1 MKVIF
6 TCGGTAGHVNPALAL
21 AGYMREKDAGTQ
33 ILFVGAERG
42 LERDLIAHTDYPFRT
57 VNISSFHRSFRLAEI
72 KHNLVSLKN
81 LAHAEREANAIL
93 KDFRPDLIV
102 GDFDSAPQPKTEHE
116 TIVLPHVKDD
126 TDTQYAAHWLLEH
139 GYDEITLLGALGG
152 ARLEHTLANLAT
164 GLYLAKNGV
173 NVLLANERSEL
184 RYLVPDRELILQRRD
199 WKYLSLFPME
209 GRLTGVCI
217 RGAFYPLENA
227 VLTAD
232 YPLGVSNE
240 FIADTAQLQCSGG
253 CGLVVLTR
261 DDA

>member
-1 MKVIF
+1 MSRRAVILSAVPVS
-6 TCGGTAGHVNPALAL
+6 TALCRYVQPGDFVVACD
-21 AGYMREKDAGTQ
+21 AGYRN
-33 ILFVGAERG
+33 AER
-42 LERDLIAHTDYPFRT
+42 LDL
-57 VNISSFHRSFRLAEI
+57 
-72 KHNLVSLKN
+72 
-81 LAHAEREANAIL
+81 
-93 KDFRPDLIV
+93 RPDLIV

-139 GYDEITLLGALGG
+139 GYDEITLHGAL
-152 ARLEHTLANLAT
+152 
-164 GLYLAKNGV
+164 
-173 NVLLANERSEL
+173 
-184 RYLVPDRELILQRRD
+184 VPGRELILQRRD

>member
-1 MKVIF
+1 MSRRAVILSAVPVS
-6 TCGGTAGHVNPALAL
+6 TALCRYVQPGDFVVACD
-21 AGYMREKDAGTQ
+21 AGYRN
-33 ILFVGAERG
+33 AER
-42 LERDLIAHTDYPFRT
+42 LDL
-57 VNISSFHRSFRLAEI
+57 
-72 KHNLVSLKN
+72 
-81 LAHAEREANAIL
+81 
-93 KDFRPDLIV
+93 RPDLIV

-139 GYDEITLLGALGG
+139 GYDEI
-152 ARLEHTLANLAT
+152 TLANLAT

-240 FIADTAQLQCSGG
+240 LIADTAQLQCSGG

>member
-1 MKVIF
+1 MSRCVIISA
-6 TCGGTAGHVNPALAL
+6 CPVSPELAEALRPDDFIIACD
-21 AGYMREKDAGTQ
+21 AGYRNCAPLG
-33 ILFVGAERG
+33 R
-42 LERDLIAHTDYPFRT
+42 RP
-57 VNISSFHRSFRLAEI
+57 NI
-72 KHNLVSLKN
+72 
-81 LAHAEREANAIL
+81 
-93 KDFRPDLIV
+93 IV
-102 GDFDSAPQPKTEHE
+102 GDFDTAPCPEQQDDDI
-116 TIVLPHVKDD
+116 IVLPHVKDD

-152 ARLEHTLANLAT
+152 ARPEHTLANLAT

-173 NVLLANERSEL
+173 NVLLADERSEL
-184 RYLVPDRELILQRRD
+184 RYLVPGRELILQRRD

-209 GRLTGVCI
+209 GRLTGVSI

>member
-1 MKVIF
+1 MSRRAVILSAVPVS
-6 TCGGTAGHVNPALAL
+6 TALCRYVQPGDFVVACD
-21 AGYMREKDAGTQ
+21 AGYRN
-33 ILFVGAERG
+33 AER
-42 LERDLIAHTDYPFRT
+42 LDL
-57 VNISSFHRSFRLAEI
+57 
-72 KHNLVSLKN
+72 
-81 LAHAEREANAIL
+81 
-93 KDFRPDLIV
+93 RPDLIV

-152 ARLEHTLANLAT
+152 ARLEHTLAN
-164 GLYLAKNGV
+164 
-173 NVLLANERSEL
+173 ERSEL
-184 RYLVPDRELILQRRD
+184 RYLVPGRGLILQRRD

>member
-1 MKVIF
+1 MSRRAVILSAVPVS
-6 TCGGTAGHVNPALAL
+6 TALCRYVQPGDFVVACD
-21 AGYMREKDAGTQ
+21 AGYRN
-33 ILFVGAERG
+33 AER
-42 LERDLIAHTDYPFRT
+42 LDL
-57 VNISSFHRSFRLAEI
+57 
-72 KHNLVSLKN
+72 
-81 LAHAEREANAIL
+81 
-93 KDFRPDLIV
+93 RPDLIV

-184 RYLVPDRELILQRRD
+184 RYLVPGRELILQRRD
-199 WKYLSLFPME
+199 
-209 GRLTGVCI
+209 
-217 RGAFYPLENA
+217 NA

-240 FIADTAQLQCSGG
+240 FIADTAQLQCSSG

>member
-1 MKVIF
+1 M
-6 TCGGTAGHVNPALAL
+6 
-21 AGYMREKDAGTQ
+21 
-33 ILFVGAERG
+33 
-42 LERDLIAHTDYPFRT
+42 
-57 VNISSFHRSFRLAEI
+57 
-72 KHNLVSLKN
+72 
-81 LAHAEREANAIL
+81 
-93 KDFRPDLIV
+93 
-102 GDFDSAPQPKTEHE
+102 
-116 TIVLPHVKDD
+116 LPHVKDD

-173 NVLLANERSEL
+173 NVLLVNERSEL
-184 RYLVPDRELILQRRD
+184 RYLVPGRELILQRRD

-240 FIADTAQLQCSGG
+240 FDAPEAEITVEQG
-253 CGLVVLTR
+253 VLMVMQTKKQ
-261 DDA
+261 

>member
-1 MKVIF
+1 MCSPVILLVA
-6 TCGGTAGHVNPALAL
+6 CD
-21 AGYMREKDAGTQ
+21 AGYRN
-33 ILFVGAERG
+33 AER
-42 LERDLIAHTDYPFRT
+42 LDLH
-57 VNISSFHRSFRLAEI
+57 
-72 KHNLVSLKN
+72 
-81 LAHAEREANAIL
+81 
-93 KDFRPDLIV
+93 PDLIV

-173 NVLLANERSEL
+173 NVLLANEHSEL
-184 RYLVPDRELILQRRD
+184 RYLVPGRGLILQRRD

>member
-1 MKVIF
+1 MSRCAVILSAVPVS
-6 TCGGTAGHVNPALAL
+6 TALCRYVQPGDFVVACD
-21 AGYMREKDAGTQ
+21 AGYRN
-33 ILFVGAERG
+33 AER
-42 LERDLIAHTDYPFRT
+42 LDL
-57 VNISSFHRSFRLAEI
+57 
-72 KHNLVSLKN
+72 
-81 LAHAEREANAIL
+81 
-93 KDFRPDLIV
+93 RPDLIV

-152 ARLEHTLANLAT
+152 ARLEH
-164 GLYLAKNGV
+164 
-173 NVLLANERSEL
+173 
-184 RYLVPDRELILQRRD
+184 
-199 WKYLSLFPME
+199 
-209 GRLTGVCI
+209 
-217 RGAFYPLENA
+217 A

-253 CGLVVLTR
+253 CGLVVLTC

>member
-1 MKVIF
+1 MSRCVIISA
-6 TCGGTAGHVNPALAL
+6 CPVSPELAEALRPDDFIIACD
-21 AGYMREKDAGTQ
+21 AGYRNCAPLG
-33 ILFVGAERG
+33 R
-42 LERDLIAHTDYPFRT
+42 RP
-57 VNISSFHRSFRLAEI
+57 NI
-72 KHNLVSLKN
+72 
-81 LAHAEREANAIL
+81 
-93 KDFRPDLIV
+93 IV
-102 GDFDSAPQPKTEHE
+102 GDFDTAPCPEQQDDDI
-116 TIVLPHVKDD
+116 IVLPHVKDD

-139 GYDEITLLGALGG
+139 SYDEITLLGALGG

-184 RYLVPDRELILQRRD
+184 RYLVPDRGLILQRRD

-227 VLTAD
+227 KLTAD

-240 FIADTAQLQCSGG
+240 FVAETAHLQCSGG
-253 CGLVVLTR
+253 TGVVVLTR